1 MRGVSLL
8 EMRPNRWFLT
18 KSIVVRSSPRSFSVS
33 KMVYALAVRLRIDSA
48 NAVGPAVWLGPTCV
62 VRENVVRRAASKVF
76 ATEPEQVG
84 SRQSR
89 DRPSGVAP
97 GRPLLSPPGG
107 GPYGD
112 ITLLRIFRVQL

>member
-1 MRGVSLL
+1 MNCLCQDR
-8 EMRPNRWFLT
+8 FKQT
-18 KSIVVRSSPRSFSVS
+18 TADIVEEKPRVGGFFCHE
-33 KMVYALAVRLRIDSA
+33 VRLRIDSA

-62 VRENVVRRAASKVF
+62 VREDVVRRAASKVF

-89 DRPSGVAP
+89 DRSSGVAP

>member
-1 MRGVSLL
+1 MSCLCQDRFKQTTADIVEEKPRVGGFFATKFAYVLI
-8 EMRPNRWFLT
+8 RPMPL
-18 KSIVVRSSPRSFSVS
+18 
-33 KMVYALAVRLRIDSA
+33 
-48 NAVGPAVWLGPTCV
+48 GPAVWLGPTCV

-89 DRPSGVAP
+89 ERPSGVAP